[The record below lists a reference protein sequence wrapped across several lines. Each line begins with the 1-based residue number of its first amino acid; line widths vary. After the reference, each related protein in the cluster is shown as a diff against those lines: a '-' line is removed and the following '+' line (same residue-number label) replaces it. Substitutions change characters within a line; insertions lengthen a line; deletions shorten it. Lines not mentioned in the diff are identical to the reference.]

1 VAELFEPDGS
11 GIYSIPTAD
20 YAVPLSGQ
28 LALDLGG
35 GDVLTLG
42 TGGVAVQCGTHHAWR
57 NRTHPPA
64 TGAFVL
70 VGADLP
76 AGDPS

>member
-1 VAELFEPDGS
+1 VAEQFEPDGS
-11 GIYSIPTAD
+11 GIYSTPTAD
-20 YAVPLSGQ
+20 YVVVLSGQ

-42 TGGVAVQCGTHHAWR
+42 TGDVAVQCGTHHAWR
-57 NRTHPPA
+57 NRTDQPA
-64 TGAFVL
+64 RGAFVL
-70 VGADLP
+70 AGADLP